1 MVVQSSRPRGGRW
14 ETWAGVGTAPAGLD
28 AGGDWARWGEGQ
40 RCVGRGSEE
49 GCGSSEWTGV
59 RVPKVRRPVG
69 REGSRNSPLEDPIA
83 LWSELGT
90 TSLCIPRHCS
100 EPKESL
106 FGIRLEGV
114 FRNPSTGGRKKVP
127 GPDSPPVFSL
137 PTPIFSSK
145 GAED

>member
-1 MVVQSSRPRGGRW
+1 MIVQSSRPRGGRW

-69 REGSRNSPLEDPIA
+69 CEGSRNSPLEDPIA

-90 TSLCIPRHCS
+90 TSLCIPRRCS

-114 FRNPSTGGRKKVP
+114 FRNSQHWRRKEGARP
-127 GPDSPPVFSL
+127 RFTTHLLAPH
-137 PTPIFSSK
+137 PIFSSK